1 MSEPTP
7 DDLFANTPTSSGD
20 YNASAIEVLEGL
32 EPVRRRPGMYIG
44 GTDDRAYHH
53 LAAEVL
59 DNAMDEAVAGH
70 ATRIE
75 VRLDEGNRL
84 SIADNGRGIP
94 VDEHPKFPGKS
105 TLEVILSTLHS
116 GGKFSG
122 KAYAT
127 SGGLH
132 GVGISVVN
140 ALSVHTRVEVA
151 RDKQLYAQEF
161 ARGVTQGA
169 IQNLGPTPN
178 RRGTTV
184 SFIPDPE
191 IFGERSFTPKRLFK
205 LARSKAYLFA
215 GVEIRWKC
223 APSLTS
229 EDVPA
234 EAVFKFPG
242 GLADHLAEQIGTR
255 ECVTAQPFAGTQDFP
270 LIDGIGQG
278 RAEWAIAWPLYSD
291 GSTSWY
297 CNTVPTPD
305 GGTHEQG
312 LRTALTRGL
321 RAFGE
326 LVGAKKAKDI
336 TADDVMTGCE
346 VMLSVF
352 IRDPQFQSQT
362 KDRLTSPEAARLV
375 ENAMRDHFDHF
386 LTDNMER
393 GKALLGEVM
402 ERMDERLKRKQEREI
417 KRKTATN
424 AKKLRLPGKLTDC
437 SGEGGRETELFI
449 VEGDSAGGS
458 AKQARDRKSQ
468 AILPIRGKI
477 LNVASATADKIRA
490 NSEIADLSL
499 ALGCGTRKDCNAD
512 SLRYDRIIIM
522 TDADV
527 DGAHI
532 ATLLMTFFFQEM
544 PDIVKRGHLFLAQP
558 PLYRLTAGKESRYA
572 RDDAHRAELEATVFK
587 GKKVEVSRFK
597 GLGEMNPGQL
607 RETTMAPETRGLIR
621 ITLPQEFEDR
631 AGVARLVDELMGRNP
646 EHRFN
651 FIQNRASDVDRDMID
666 A

>member
-1 MSEPTP
+1 MA
-7 DDLFANTPTSSGD
+7 DDLFENTPTSSGD
-20 YNASAIEVLEGL
+20 YDSSSIEVLEGL

-44 GTDDRAYHH
+44 GTDDRALHH

-70 ATRIE
+70 ASRIE
-75 VRLDEGNRL
+75 MRLDEENRL
-84 SIADNGRGIP
+84 HVADNGRGIP

-132 GVGISVVN
+132 GVGVSVVN
-140 ALSVHTRVEVA
+140 ALSSHTRVEVA

-161 ARGVTQGA
+161 SKGLALGKIEIVGA
-169 IQNLGPTPN
+169 APN

-184 SFIPDPE
+184 SFTPDTE
-191 IFGERSFTPKRLFK
+191 IFGDRQFKPHRLFK
-205 LARSKAYLFA
+205 LARSKAYLYA

-223 APSLTS
+223 AESLVS
-229 EDVPA
+229 DDVPA

-242 GLADHLAEQIGTR
+242 GLADHLAEEVGAR
-255 ECVTAQPFAGTQDFP
+255 ECVTAQPFTGSQDFH
-270 LIDGIGQG
+270 DDQG
-278 RAEWAIAWPLYSD
+278 RVEWAIAWPLYSD

-312 LRTALTRGL
+312 LRGALTKGL

-326 LVGAKKAKDI
+326 LTGTKKAKDI
-336 TADDVMTGCE
+336 SADDVMTGGE

-386 LTDNMER
+386 LTDNMDR

-402 ERMDERLKRKQEREI
+402 ERMDERLRRKQEREI

-437 SGEGGRETELFI
+437 SGEGDRETELFI

-458 AKQARDRKSQ
+458 AKQARDRKTQ

-477 LNVASATADKIRA
+477 LNVASATAEKIRA
-490 NSEIADLSL
+490 NSEIADLTL
-499 ALGCGTRKDCNAD
+499 AMGCGTRKDCDAQD
-512 SLRYDRIIIM
+512 LRYDRIIIM

-544 PDIVKRGHLFLAQP
+544 PDVVRSGSLYLAQP
-558 PLYRLTAGKESRYA
+558 PLYRLTSGKESRYA

-587 GKKVEVSRFK
+587 GKKVEVGRFK
-597 GLGEMNPGQL
+597 GLGEMNPSQL
-607 RETTMAPETRGLIR
+607 RETTMNPETRSLIR
-621 ITLPQEFEDR
+621 ITLPVEFEQR
-631 AGVARLVDELMGRNP
+631 AGVKELVDQLMGRNP

-651 FIQNRASDVDRDMID
+651 FIQNRAGEIDRDMID

>member
-1 MSEPTP
+1 MS
-7 DDLFANTPTSSGD
+7 DDLFENTPTSSGD
-20 YNASAIEVLEGL
+20 YDASSIEVLEGL

-44 GTDDRAYHH
+44 GTDDRALHH
-53 LAAEVL
+53 LVAEVL
-59 DNAMDEAVAGH
+59 DNSMDEAVAGH
-70 ATRIE
+70 ASRIE
-75 VRLDEGNRL
+75 VRVEEGNRITI
-84 SIADNGRGIP
+84 SDNGRGMP
-94 VDEHPKFPGKS
+94 VAEHPKYPGKS
-105 TLEVILSTLHS
+105 TLEVILTTLHS

-132 GVGISVVN
+132 GVGVSVVN
-140 ALSVHTRVEVA
+140 ALSDYTRVEVA
-151 RDKQLYAQEF
+151 RDKTLYAQEF
-161 ARGVTQGA
+161 SKGA
-169 IQNLGPTPN
+169 PKGDIQELGPTPN

-184 SFIPDPE
+184 TFVPDSE
-191 IFGERSFTPKRLFK
+191 IFGDRKFSAKRLFK

-223 APSLTS
+223 TESLAS
-229 EDVPA
+229 EEVPA
-234 EAVFKFPG
+234 EAIFKFPG
-242 GLADHLAEQIGTR
+242 GLADHLAEQIGGR
-255 ECVTAQPFAGTQDFP
+255 ECVTAQPFAGSQDFP
-270 LIDGIGQG
+270 EQDGMEQG
-278 RAEWAIAWPLYSD
+278 RVEWAIAWPLYSD

-312 LRTALTRGL
+312 VRAALTKGL

-326 LVGAKKAKDI
+326 LTGTKKAKDL
-336 TADDVMTGCE
+336 TADDIMVGAE

-375 ENAMRDHFDHF
+375 ENAVRDHFDHF
-386 LTDNMER
+386 LSDNMDR
-393 GKALLGEVM
+393 GKALLGQVM
-402 ERMDERLKRKQEREI
+402 ERMDERLRRKQEREI

-437 SGEGGRETELFI
+437 SGEGDGETELFI

-458 AKQARDRKSQ
+458 AKQARNRKTQ

-490 NSEIADLSL
+490 NSEIADLTL
-499 ALGCGTRKDCNAD
+499 AMGCGTRKDCDPEN
-512 SLRYDRIIIM
+512 LRYDRIIIM

-532 ATLLMTFFFQEM
+532 ATLLMTYFFQEM
-544 PDIVKRGHLFLAQP
+544 AEVVRGGHLYLAQP
-558 PLYRLTAGKESRYA
+558 PLYRLTSGKESRYA
-572 RDDAHRAELEATVFK
+572 RDDAHRKELEETVFK
-587 GKKVEVSRFK
+587 GKKVDVGRFK
-597 GLGEMNPGQL
+597 GLGEMNPQQL
-607 RETTMAPETRGLIR
+607 RETTMDPDTRSLIR
-621 ITLPQEFEDR
+621 ITLPAEFEQR
-631 AGVARLVDELMGRNP
+631 AVVKELVDQLMGRNP

-651 FIQNRASDVDRDMID
+651 FIQNNAGEFDREMID

>member
-1 MSEPTP
+1 MS
-7 DDLFANTPTSSGD
+7 DDLFENAPQGGGD
-20 YNASAIEVLEGL
+20 YDSSSIEVLEGL

-44 GTDDRAYHH
+44 GTDDRALHH

-59 DNAMDEAVAGH
+59 DNSMDEAVAGH
-70 ATRIE
+70 ASRIE
-75 VRLDEGNRL
+75 MVLEEGNRL
-84 SIADNGRGIP
+84 TITDNGRGIP

-105 TLEVILSTLHS
+105 TLEVILTTLHS

-132 GVGISVVN
+132 GVGVSVVN
-140 ALSVHTRVEVA
+140 ALSSLTRVEVA
-151 RDKQLYAQEF
+151 RNKEVFAQEF
-161 ARGVTQGA
+161 SKGIPQGKIA
-169 IQNLGPTPN
+169 KVGDTPN
-178 RRGTTV
+178 RRGTSVTFV
-184 SFIPDPE
+184 PDTE
-191 IFGERSFTPKRLFK
+191 IFGDRKFNPKRLFK

-223 APSLTS
+223 AAALASD
-229 EDVPA
+229 DVPA
-234 EAVFKFPG
+234 EATFQFPG
-242 GLADHLAEQIGTR
+242 GLADHLKEEVGER
-255 ECVTAQPFAGTQDFP
+255 ECVTADFFAGKQDFP
-270 LIDGIGQG
+270 ANDEDVQQG
-278 RAEWAIAWPLYSD
+278 SVEWAVAWPLWSD

-305 GGTHEQG
+305 GGTHEAG
-312 LRTALTRGL
+312 LRAALTKGL

-326 LVGAKKAKDI
+326 LTGTKKAKDI
-336 TADDVMTGCE
+336 TADDVMTGAE
-346 VMLSVF
+346 IMLSVF

-375 ENAMRDHFDHF
+375 ENAVRDHFDHF
-386 LTDNMER
+386 LADNMDR
-393 GKALLGEVM
+393 GKALLGQVM
-402 ERMDERLKRKQEREI
+402 ERMDERLRRKQEREI

-437 SGEGGRETELFI
+437 SGEGNGETELFI

-458 AKQARDRKSQ
+458 AKQARNRKTQ

-477 LNVASATADKIRA
+477 LNVASASADKIRA
-490 NSEIADLSL
+490 NSEIADLTL
-499 ALGCGTRKDCNAD
+499 AMGCGTRKDCDPEN
-512 SLRYDRIIIM
+512 LRYDRIIIM

-544 PDIVKRGHLFLAQP
+544 PEIVRNGHLYLAQP
-558 PLYRLTAGKESRYA
+558 PLYRLTSGKESRYA
-572 RDDAHRAELEATVFK
+572 RDDAHRAELEETVFK
-587 GKKVEVSRFK
+587 GKKVDVGRFK
-597 GLGEMNPGQL
+597 GLGEMNPAQL
-607 RETTMAPETRGLIR
+607 RETTMNPDTRGLIR
-621 ITLPQEFEDR
+621 ITLPPEFEDR
-631 AGVARLVDELMGRNP
+631 AKVKELVDQLMGRNP

-651 FIQNRASDVDRDMID
+651 FIQNNAGDMDREMID